1 MAGCGCVD
9 EDIGVEGVHVG
20 GSAAG
25 STRRHVGDEL
35 LGPLGAHD
43 RRIGETGVST
53 LIEEAS
59 KSLGFREGLVR
70 PPDPN
75 RVGTDEDRDFAPMA
89 CDRDFLARDHT
100 VEDLWQRSSGFAH
113 GDR

>member
-1 MAGCGCVD
+1 MTGCGCID
-9 EDIGVEGVHVG
+9 QNIGVEGVHVG

-25 STRRHVGDEL
+25 STGRHVGDEL

-43 RRIGETGVST
+43 RRISEMGVST
-53 LIEEAS
+53 SIEKPPKA
-59 KSLGFREGLVR
+59 LGFREGLVC

-75 RVGTDEDRDFAPMA
+75 RVWTDEDRDLAPMA

-100 VEDLWQRSSGFAH
+100 VEDLWQRGSGFAH
-113 GDR
+113 GHR